1 MASTFISLIGP
12 DLVAGTTAPAGSII
26 VPNTSTSNTQ
36 TTLRCCY
43 RVTQAAADASV
54 LIQTGLPAQDGA
66 LGSFALTLTPAG
78 DPANP
83 ADGAEVYARQLVAFY
98 DPSNGELSV
107 TENVA
112 GADATY
118 FVAVDLAHSVTR

>member
-26 VPNTSTSNTQ
+26 VPNTSSNNTQ
-36 TTLRCCY
+36 ATLRRSY
-43 RVTQAAADASV
+43 RVAQAAADGSLTV
-54 LIQTGLPAQDGA
+54 QTGLPAQNGA
-66 LGSFALTLTPAG
+66 LGSFALSLVPDGAV
-78 DPANP
+78 P
-83 ADGAEVYARQLVAFY
+83 ADGAEVYARQLCASY
-98 DPSNGELSV
+98 DHSNGELSI

-118 FVAVDLAHSVTR
+118 IITVDLAHTVTR